1 MIYVKGAPN
10 AWHTTVPPQVLVLSF
25 PFKKKKKKG
34 VNATQLL
41 KVRFLYINSV
51 NVLEKVLFYQSL
63 LLVIYFTIHLA
74 GDNTEYFCTKNFT
87 SGKVNILSPFSLSLA
102 I

>member
-25 PFKKKKKKG
+25 PFKKKGGG

-41 KVRFLYINSV
+41 KVRFLYINAV
-51 NVLEKVLFYQSL
+51 NVLQKVLFYQSL
-63 LLVIYFTIHLA
+63 LLTYLFHNPLKPATTPGITA
-74 GDNTEYFCTKNFT
+74 SK
-87 SGKVNILSPFSLSLA
+87 ILLREKKIF
-102 I
+102 